1 MEQQTTLQ
9 KKQSLHSLI
18 QMLQDKDAE
27 IAAQKKR
34 IQNLEHILQ
43 QRIKVTKNKYHEKKK
58 ALKGMADLCYEVFLK
73 NPAIAFT
80 YDSFTK
86 EFSIHFP
93 KAPRGHLG
101 RRLRDLYDQ
110 GKLWKDIDDK
120 RRARY
125 WLRLEEI
132 PKDPD
137 REDATSK
144 S

>member
-1 MEQQTTLQ
+1 MQQTTTET
-9 KKQSLHSLI
+9 KQSLHSMI
-18 QMLQDKDAE
+18 QMLKDKNAQ
-27 IAAQKKR
+27 IAAQTKT
-34 IQNLEHILQ
+34 IEHLEYILR
-43 QRIKVTKNKYHEKKK
+43 QRIMVTRNKYHESKK
-58 ALKGMADLCYEVFLK
+58 GFERMVDLCYQVFLK